1 MHAFAFGVLE
11 LFTKLAVFLG
21 KTLGTLTPPV
31 AAGGA
36 IANLDAGG
44 FEFGLTAIGLRFPT
58 IAAFEKLGNQDAQGG
73 AEGLTDVGHGHRVA
87 VHGGNLQVSRTNP
100 KEPGFTPARK
110 PCQCQVP
117 LSLACPPFFGLWT
130 SKRFPV
136 LF

>member
-1 MHAFAFGVLE
+1 MHALAIGVHE
-11 LFTKLAVFLG
+11 LYTKLAVYLG
-21 KTLGTLTPPV
+21 KPLGTLTPPV

-100 KEPGFTPARK
+100 KKTDFTPTRK
-110 PCQCQVP
+110 PRQFP
-117 LSLACPPFFGLWT
+117 SSLNLRGA
-130 SKRFPV
+130 RV
-136 LF
+136 N